1 MAWEEGTSL
10 EWIAQLCRSARGA
23 HLCVTHID
31 THNPEKMEITHWDST
46 LVVFQSLINVLII
59 FDGVFFL
66 LLRDSASC
74 CLWFSSK
81 QMTFR
86 TGTRWCLSLGDTHIQ
101 EAEFAAWR
109 PQTKTTFK
117 CKFSRLHYWSTHSI
131 LYSTRVRSCFFFF
144 CVLCSFSCPCGT
156 LWCPI
161 TGPLRS
167 IGLSNVKWGSF
178 VFTHFWTARPEKLT
192 HCESCLQ
199 QMAIL

>member
-1 MAWEEGTSL
+1 MD
-10 EWIAQLCRSARGA
+10 RSALPISPRGSFMC
-23 HLCVTHID
+23 HSHW
-31 THNPEKMEITHWDST
+31 HSQSRKNGNNPLRFYPCCFPI
-46 LVVFQSLINVLII
+46 INKCINYLWWC
-59 FDGVFFL
+59 FFL

-144 CVLCSFSCPCGT
+144 LRT
-156 LWCPI
+156 LQFLLSLRDTVVPHYGASPI
-161 TGPLRS
+161 NR
-167 IGLSNVKWGSF
+167 
-178 VFTHFWTARPEKLT
+178 AE
-192 HCESCLQ
+192 
-199 QMAIL
+199 